1 MPTGNIK
8 FSQLPNLTTITAA
21 TYAPV
26 VDAFTNYTV
35 TMSNVTSF
43 VNQNSTDITATGN
56 VLVGGLVSATGDV
69 QGANLFTGG
78 LVSATGDVQGAN
90 VLTAGLI
97 SAGGNITGDYILG
110 NGSQLTGLPATY
122 GNAEVATFLADFGS
136 NVVSSTGNVTAGYF
150 IGNGSE
156 LTGLPPGYSNAE
168 VATFLADFGSN
179 VISTSG
185 DITGGNLLSTGLITS
200 TGNVSA
206 FDAVTAS
213 RVFTNDVISAG
224 GNVIGSNVFTAG
236 AVSASGNITGN
247 YILGN
252 GSQLTGITTTYG
264 NTQVATFL
272 ADFGSNAIST
282 TGNITGGNLLSTGLI
297 SSAGN
302 IKVNANSRISIGTA
316 NIFLN
321 NVSPPN
327 VTMQADAFTMAAA
340 GGPASLTVGSI
351 FVSNGNLEVFSGSI
365 SALGNVTGGNVL
377 TGGLISATGNITGAN
392 ISGTN
397 IRTTGLISATGNITG
412 GNVSVTAALS
422 VTGNILT
429 SKTITPIVTTV
440 GSLPTAYGT
449 GSRATVTDATS
460 ISFRAVAIGGGANT
474 VPVFW
479 DGSTW
484 RIG

>member
-122 GNAEVATFLADFGS
+122 GNAEVATFLAG
-136 NVVSSTGNVTAGYF
+136 
-150 IGNGSE
+150 
-156 LTGLPPGYSNAE
+156 
-168 VATFLADFGSN
+168 FGSN